1 MKARLKQR
9 KEIYSEHLVSPIDP
23 VLVAITLALLV
34 FGSIMVGSASMEI
47 GLRNYGNPFHLVA
60 IHHIYIFLGLLSFV
74 FVLGLPMIF
83 WERMGWVFLVISFF
97 LLTAVLVPGIG
108 KEVNGSIRWIQ
119 IGPINLQGSE
129 FVKLFFLVYLARS
142 LTDKTNESL
151 GNLRTFL
158 VPTFFLGLIVLL
170 LMQQPDFGASIVL
183 ILSSAAVLYLSG
195 VSSRFLLPF
204 GLLIL
209 MFVMVFSFIQP
220 YRFERIISFFDPWHD
235 PFGSGYPAL
244 SEEMVIESN
253 PDYIVV
259 GHSDYLNKDLSIREG
274 WGNISAV
281 ENSNVYFLDD
291 TLASNWGTTT
301 VQLVEELSTTFEESA
316 QTNVYSDQL
325 LLISLLF
332 LVIMI
337 YVLTRRNTK
346 QKV

>member
-1 MKARLKQR
+1 MCSGPEQESEDIKIISLSTTHTEIIQSLEAQDTLIAVDAFSEVDFPVERIDAYTVTAEELAPLNPDMVIVAFDFNGIVDGLESQEINYVLLPPAKNFEDVYSQISTIGEIVNKKGEASSKVRDMKLEINRILDDANYENVSVYHEIGYSYGIYSVNSDSLIG
-9 KEIYSEHLVSPIDP
+9 EIYNELGIVNIANSE
-23 VLVAITLALLV
+23 
-34 FGSIMVGSASMEI
+34 E
-47 GLRNYGNPFHLVA
+47 
-60 IHHIYIFLGLLSFV
+60 
-74 FVLGLPMIF
+74 
-83 WERMGWVFLVISFF
+83 
-97 LLTAVLVPGIG
+97 
-108 KEVNGSIRWIQ
+108 
-119 IGPINLQGSE
+119 
-129 FVKLFFLVYLARS
+129 
-142 LTDKTNESL
+142 
-151 GNLRTFL
+151 
-158 VPTFFLGLIVLL
+158 
-170 LMQQPDFGASIVL
+170 
-183 ILSSAAVLYLSG
+183 
-195 VSSRFLLPF
+195 
-204 GLLIL
+204 
-209 MFVMVFSFIQP
+209 
-220 YRFERIISFFDPWHD
+220 D

-337 YVLTRRNTK
+337 YVLTRRNNK

>member
-1 MKARLKQR
+1 MKTKL
-9 KEIYSEHLVSPIDP
+9 IF
-23 VLVAITLALLV
+23 LALLV
-34 FGSIMVGSASMEI
+34 SMCSSPAQESEDIKIISLSTTHTEIIQSLEAQDTLIAVDAFSEVDFPVERIDAYTVTAEELAPLNPDMVIVAFDFNGIVDGLESQEINYVLLPPAKNFEDVYSQISTIGEIVNKKGEASSKVRDMKLEINRILDDANYENVSVYHEI
-47 GLRNYGNPFHLVA
+47 GYSYG
-60 IHHIYIFLGLLSFV
+60 IYSVNSDSLIGEIYNELGV
-74 FVLGLPMIF
+74 
-83 WERMGWVFLVISFF
+83 
-97 LLTAVLVPGIG
+97 
-108 KEVNGSIRWIQ
+108 VNIA
-119 IGPINLQGSE
+119 NSE
-129 FVKLFFLVYLARS
+129 
-142 LTDKTNESL
+142 E
-151 GNLRTFL
+151 
-158 VPTFFLGLIVLL
+158 
-170 LMQQPDFGASIVL
+170 
-183 ILSSAAVLYLSG
+183 
-195 VSSRFLLPF
+195 
-204 GLLIL
+204 
-209 MFVMVFSFIQP
+209 
-220 YRFERIISFFDPWHD
+220 D

>member
-1 MKARLKQR
+1 MKTKL
-9 KEIYSEHLVSPIDP
+9 IF
-23 VLVAITLALLV
+23 LALLV
-34 FGSIMVGSASMEI
+34 SMCSSPAQESEDIKIISLSTTHTEIIQSLEAQDTLIAVDAFSEVDFPVEKIDAYTVTAEELAPLNPDMVIVAFDFNGIVDGLESQEINYVLLPPAKNFEDVYSQISTIGEIVNKKGAASSKVRDMKLEINRILDDANYENVSVYHEI
-47 GLRNYGNPFHLVA
+47 GYSYG
-60 IHHIYIFLGLLSFV
+60 IYSVNSDSLIGEIYNELG
-74 FVLGLPMIF
+74 I
-83 WERMGWVFLVISFF
+83 
-97 LLTAVLVPGIG
+97 
-108 KEVNGSIRWIQ
+108 VNIA
-119 IGPINLQGSE
+119 NSE
-129 FVKLFFLVYLARS
+129 
-142 LTDKTNESL
+142 E
-151 GNLRTFL
+151 
-158 VPTFFLGLIVLL
+158 
-170 LMQQPDFGASIVL
+170 
-183 ILSSAAVLYLSG
+183 
-195 VSSRFLLPF
+195 
-204 GLLIL
+204 
-209 MFVMVFSFIQP
+209 
-220 YRFERIISFFDPWHD
+220 D

-301 VQLVEELSTTFEESA
+301 VQLVEELFTTFEESA